1 MTCEEGTS
9 APRGMELNPENPV
22 TPGCTICPFPERC
35 PGGGFDTPCTAVS
48 HGPGCSE
55 CIPGWYSV
63 GGSCTE
69 CPEGGAARYVP
80 LVLAIVAG
88 IIIIVVVWKLSATPD
103 ALQELID
110 NAEDAKDLADDAD
123 AIHGEVSNA
132 IAFFGITTFHL
143 QLSAINLSLPGFPF
157 SDMLRTIAKW
167 ISNLFSFDIGT
178 AAAPECFGNA
188 KFFGVWMTKY
198 SEGDG
203 VIKFKIGALCGAVGF
218 AMLAF
223 WMIGKWTGRRNHARN
238 AMLATYTLV
247 VGALAKSGTTFFDC
261 SDGWMDAMPSAECYN
276 EQKALA
282 FFAILLPG
290 VIIPSLV
297 LMCALRRKAK
307 KVPCLFFFPCF
318 DWIDKGETFSH
329 AASYGWVTR
338 KYKTSHQSFEV
349 VSIAYKVAMAVTS
362 SEYTY
367 F

>member
-1 MTCEEGTS
+1 
-9 APRGMELNPENPV
+9 
-22 TPGCTICPFPERC
+22 
-35 PGGGFDTPCTAVS
+35 
-48 HGPGCSE
+48 
-55 CIPGWYSV
+55 
-63 GGSCTE
+63 
-69 CPEGGAARYVP
+69 

-88 IIIIVVVWKLSATPD
+88 IIIIVVVWRLSATPD
-103 ALQELID
+103 ELQELID
-110 NAEDAKDLADDAD
+110 NAEDAKGMADDVET
-123 AIHGEVSNA
+123 IHGEINNGV
-132 IAFFGITTFHL
+132 AFFGITAFHL

-178 AAAPECFGNA
+178 AAAPECFENA
-188 KFFGVWMTKY
+188 KY

-247 VGALAKSGTTFFDC
+247 VGALAKSGTTFCDC
-261 SDGWMDAMPSAECYN
+261 SDGRLDAMPSAECYN
-276 EQKALA
+276 EQKAIA

-297 LMCALRRKAK
+297 LLCALRRKAK
-307 KVPCLFFFPCF
+307 KVPCLLFFPCF

-349 VSIAYKVAMAVTS
+349 VSIAYKVVMVSTS
-362 SEYTY
+362 SEYIY